1 MRTVLIRS
9 CLQALLSIF
18 NSSFHVSNINSSHQP
33 INDVH
38 SPAEL
43 ASPNLLLLAQL
54 IDLLISLQGSA
65 TFQFHHGIQTLL
77 FLCQLCLDLLLLL
90 ELGITCGLTLC
101 IQNQLRVPQTHEYLD
116 IIEKSA
122 ALPLVDRSAEWYF

>member
-1 MRTVLIRS
+1 MRNMLIKRY
-9 CLQALLSIF
+9 LQALLSIF
-18 NSSFHVSNINSSHQP
+18 ISIFHVCNIHSSHQP
-33 INDVH
+33 INEAH

-54 IDLLISLQGSA
+54 IDLLIGLQGSA

-90 ELGITCGLTLC
+90 DLGITCGLTLC
-101 IQNQLRVPQTHEYLD
+101 IQNQLRVPETHEY
-116 IIEKSA
+116 
-122 ALPLVDRSAEWYF
+122 